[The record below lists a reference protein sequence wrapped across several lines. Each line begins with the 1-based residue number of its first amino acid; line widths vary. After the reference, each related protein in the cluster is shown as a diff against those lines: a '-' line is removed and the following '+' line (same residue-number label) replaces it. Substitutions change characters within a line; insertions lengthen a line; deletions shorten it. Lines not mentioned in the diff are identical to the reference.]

1 MELDKTDRKILRLLQ
16 TVPEI
21 TAAAIGERIG
31 VSQATC
37 WRRLQRFREQ
47 GLIPEQTVTLD
58 PKKAGF
64 HAMVFAQVK
73 LNSHGRSN
81 FTAFAD
87 AIQRFP
93 EVQECHVLL
102 GNIDF
107 LLRIVAEDLEAY
119 ERFYFEELS
128 QLPGVQEITSII
140 ALSQI
145 KRTAALPV

>member
-1 MELDKTDRKILRLLQ
+1 MELDATDRRILRLLQ
-16 TVPEI
+16 TVPDI

-37 WRRLQRFREQ
+37 WRRLQRFREE
-47 GLIPEQTVTLD
+47 GLVPDQYVRLD

-64 HAMVFAQVK
+64 HAMVFAQVR
-73 LNSHGRSN
+73 LNSHGRAN
-81 FTAFAD
+81 VKAFTD
-87 AIQRFP
+87 AIQRLP

-107 LLRIVAEDLEAY
+107 LLRIVAKDIEAY
-119 ERFYFEELS
+119 ERFFFEELS

-140 ALSQI
+140 AMSQI
-145 KRTAALPV
+145 KRTAELPV